1 MTVSPRD
8 RRRLPYDAYTECW
21 YVPGETHIVDVI
33 HPDDGLTLHLTE
45 DAAQIRARHPDAQRM
60 TCDDAWKAADAVG
73 LELYRNEVS
82 EISEERFNDALNVLP
97 PVGWTTRMGVE
108 SFRISERIWGNITD
122 IYARLGDRYFLLSDD
137 IRLSPGIVAER
148 VAAFAAA
155 HPAINAFGVNGHAA
169 ERPGDTDH
177 VPATP
182 ISAPKPGSAS

>member
-1 MTVSPRD
+1 MTDSPRE
-8 RRRLPYDAYTECW
+8 RRTLPYQTYTECW
-21 YVPGETHIVDVI
+21 YVPGETHIIDVI
-33 HPDDGLTLHLTE
+33 HPDDDLTLHFAE
-45 DAAQIRARHPDAQRM
+45 DAAQICARYPDAKRM
-60 TCDDAWKAADAVG
+60 TCEDSWKAADTVG
-73 LELYRNEVS
+73 LERNRKDVS

-155 HPAINAFGVNGHAA
+155 HPAINAVGANGHAPK
-169 ERPGDTDH
+169 RPGDTDQL
-177 VPATP
+177 PATP
-182 ISAPKPGSAS
+182 VSAPKPGSAS